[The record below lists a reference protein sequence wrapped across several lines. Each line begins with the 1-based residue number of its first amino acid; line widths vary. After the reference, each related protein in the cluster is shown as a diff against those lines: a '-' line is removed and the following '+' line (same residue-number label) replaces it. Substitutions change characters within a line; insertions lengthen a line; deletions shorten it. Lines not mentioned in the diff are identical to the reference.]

1 MYSGSVFQIHQK
13 ELVSSFKQI
22 SMEATSPTGIKRPGF
37 LTVLCILSF
46 IGSCYFIF
54 SGVTTYMNADA
65 SSQMI
70 SSALDSAREEV
81 KKEVG
86 TDDRAGQMAD
96 KMLSGVSKMS
106 DPKLMKQNALYMILA
121 NILSLGGAYLMFQ
134 QRKMGF
140 WIYLLGTAIFI
151 LSPIIVFGATNLMS
165 LGMTFLYG
173 LVGVVFAVLYA
184 LNLKHMR

>member
-1 MYSGSVFQIHQK
+1 
-13 ELVSSFKQI
+13 
-22 SMEATSPTGIKRPGF
+22 METTTAPVAKRPSF

-54 SGVTTYMNADA
+54 NGITTYMNADA

-70 SSALDSAREEV
+70 SSALDSARVEV
-81 KKEVG
+81 QKEVG
-86 TDDRAGQMAD
+86 SDDKAGQMAD
-96 KMLSGVSKMS
+96 KMLAGVSKMS

-140 WIYLLGTAIFI
+140 WIYLLGTGIFI
-151 LSPIIVFGATNLMS
+151 LSPVIVFGATNFMS
-165 LGMTFLYG
+165 LGMTLLYG
-173 LVGVVFAVLYA
+173 LVGLVFAVLYA